1 MLDKNQKFSRVKVW
15 TVFIILF
22 VCGAFVGVGI
32 ANWNHHIAVK
42 RDAGSHVASVQKAE
56 EGATPVGTAIANFIE
71 RELAN
76 ADNKQKMDETLT
88 SCQAVEKVL
97 IRNLYNHDGDCDH
110 DNRDLETLQKLVSY
124 GCPENRDKYMQ
135 MVKNKQAV
143 LDVVCPGYVSNDAD
157 AFRSIETTCG
167 KIEES
172 LKARMPSVYAESGAE
187 EHIERAKIYAMMAEK
202 GCPENNSK
210 YTELAKQELEIAR
223 AVQDDKFNEDE
234 TIEVVETYKR
244 LKMQQDAQEILDKAK
259 KLTNPAID
267 FIMQVEKI
275 INE

>member
-22 VCGAFVGVGI
+22 VCGAFVGIGI
-32 ANWNHHIAVK
+32 ANWNHHISVK
-42 RDAGSHVASVQKAE
+42 RNAGSHVVQKAE
-56 EGATPVGTAIANFIE
+56 DGSTPVGTAIANFIE
-71 RELAN
+71 RERAN

-97 IRNLYNHDGDCDH
+97 LSRLWGDDTNCDAVTENLVIYK
-110 DNRDLETLQKLVSY
+110 KLVQN
-124 GCPENRDKYMQ
+124 GCPENRENYLKM
-135 MVKNKQAV
+135 MENNQAV
-143 LDVVCPGYVSNDAD
+143 LNVACDGAGDTKPCLQIEQNLQRRLGNNYVEMSAQE
-157 AFRSIETTCG
+157 R
-167 KIEES
+167 
-172 LKARMPSVYAESGAE
+172 
-187 EHIERAKIYAMMAEK
+187 IERAKIYAVMAEK
-202 GCPENNSK
+202 GCPENTAK
-210 YTELAKQELEIAR
+210 YTDLARKELEIAR
-223 AVQDDKFNEDE
+223 GISDDKFNEEE
-234 TIEVVETYKR
+234 TIEAVETYKR

>member
-22 VCGAFVGVGI
+22 VCGAFVGIGI

-42 RDAGSHVASVQKAE
+42 KVQSNE
-56 EGATPVGTAIANFIE
+56 QVVQEN
-71 RELAN
+71 
-76 ADNKQKMDETLT
+76 LT

-97 IRNLYNHDGDCDH
+97 IRNLYNDDGECEH
-110 DNRDLETLQKLVSY
+110 DNRDLETLQKLINY
-124 GCPENRDKYMQ
+124 GCPENRDKFIQ
-135 MVKNKQAV
+135 MANNKRAI
-143 LDVVCPGYVSNDAD
+143 LDVACAGYVSDNYDV
-157 AFRSIETTCG
+157 FNNIETTCG

-172 LKARMPSVYAESGAE
+172 LKARMPRVYADSRAE

-202 GCPENNSK
+202 GCPENSQKN
-210 YTELAKQELEIAR
+210 TDLAKQELEIAR
-223 AVQDDKFNEDE
+223 GISDDKFNEEE
-234 TIEVVETYKR
+234 TIEAVETYKR